1 MLQQNLNSYSA
12 MKILHVSAECYP
24 AAKAGGL
31 GDVVGAL
38 PKYLSHRGWASAA
51 VIPKY
56 QLPWF
61 QARQFELVYAGAFRL
76 HNVYY
81 PFAVEKE
88 IGDSLGFPLYVVN
101 LPGKFDRPGI
111 YGDTT
116 GWYNDNAERWVF
128 FQQAILNWVLNMPE
142 KPAVLHC
149 HDHHSGLIPFMV
161 QHSLE
166 YRAISHIPTIFTIHN
181 GEYHGAF
188 GWEKHVLLPA
198 FEASASGLIDW
209 NGAINPLASAIKC
222 AWRVT
227 TVSQTYLKELM
238 EYSNGLEGLLRDESA
253 KCLGILNGIDA
264 EVWDPATDPYL
275 PHHFAGD
282 VEGYKASNKL
292 ALQQHFNADLDLPVF
307 TFIGRLVREKGA
319 DMIPDLIARVLS
331 EGLGVSFLILGT
343 GEPHLHEALANLQ
356 WRFPRRCAVVLA
368 YNEGVAHQL
377 YAGSDF
383 LLMPSRVEPCGLNQ
397 MYSMRYGTVPIV
409 RSVGGL
415 RDTVIDLSEPNLPG
429 RGIRFDQ
436 FNLDD
441 AVTAIYRAHQ
451 LYRDSGYLQEVRKR
465 IMEVDFSWELAAE
478 NYIKVYEGL

>member
-1 MLQQNLNSYSA
+1 

-38 PKYLSHRGWASAA
+38 PKYLNQRGWPSAA

-61 QARQFELVYAGAFRL
+61 LARQFELVYAGAFRL

-81 PFAVEKE
+81 PFAIEKE
-88 IGDSLGFPLYVVN
+88 LGDSLGFPLYVVN

-111 YGDTT
+111 YGDAA
-116 GWYNDNAERWVF
+116 GWFNDNAERWVF
-128 FQQAILNWVLNMPE
+128 FQQAILNWVLNMAE

-166 YRAISHIPTIFTIHN
+166 YRAISHIPTVFTIHN

-188 GWEKHVLLPA
+188 GWDKHVLLPA

-209 NGAINPLASAIKC
+209 EGAINPLASAIKC

-227 TVSQTYLKELM
+227 TVSKTYLDELM
-238 EYSNGLEGLLRDESA
+238 AYSNGLEGLLRTEAA
-253 KCLGILNGIDA
+253 KCSGILNGIDA
-264 EVWDPATDPYL
+264 DVWDPAIDPYL
-275 PHHFAGD
+275 PHHF
-282 VEGYKASNKL
+282 EGNIDSYKSANKL

-319 DMIPDLIARVLS
+319 DLIPDLIARVLS

-343 GEPHLHEALANLQ
+343 GEPHLHEALADLQ

-368 YNEGVAHQL
+368 YNEGIAHQL

-397 MYSMRYGTVPIV
+397 MYSMRYGTVPVV

-415 RDTVIDLSEPNLPG
+415 KDTVIDIGEPNLPG
-429 RGIRFDQ
+429 RGIRFDH
-436 FNLDD
+436 FTLND
-441 AVTAIYRAHQ
+441 AALAIYRAHE
-451 LYRDSGYLQEVRKR
+451 LYHNPSTLSEVREH
-465 IMEVDFSWELAAE
+465 IMGVDFSWESAAE
-478 NYIKVYEGL
+478 NYITVYSSL

>member
-1 MLQQNLNSYSA
+1 

-38 PKYLSHRGWASAA
+38 PKYLNQLGWSSAA

-81 PFAVEKE
+81 PFAIEKE
-88 IGDSLGFPLYVVN
+88 LGDSLGFPLYVVN

-111 YGDTT
+111 YGDAT
-116 GWYNDNAERWVF
+116 GWFNDNAERWVF

-149 HDHHSGLIPFMV
+149 HDHHAGLIPFMV
-161 QHSLE
+161 QHSME
-166 YRAISHIPTIFTIHN
+166 YRAISHIPTVFTIHN

-188 GWEKHVLLPA
+188 GWDKHVLLPA

-209 NGAINPLASAIKC
+209 EGAINPLASAIKC

-227 TVSQTYLKELM
+227 TVSKTYLNELM
-238 EYSNGLEGLLRDESA
+238 EYSNGLEGLLRTEAA
-253 KCLGILNGIDA
+253 KCSGILNGIDA
-264 EVWDPATDPYL
+264 DVWDPATDPYL
-275 PHHFAGD
+275 PHHF
-282 VEGYKASNKL
+282 EGNIDSYKSANKL

-319 DMIPDLIARVLS
+319 DLIPDLIARVLS

-343 GEPHLHEALANLQ
+343 GEPHLHEALADLQ

-415 RDTVIDLSEPNLPG
+415 KDTVIDIGEPDLPG
-429 RGIRFDQ
+429 RGIRFDH
-436 FNLDD
+436 FTLND
-441 AVTAIYRAHQ
+441 AALAIYRAHE
-451 LYRDSGYLQEVRKR
+451 LYYNPGALSQVRER
-465 IMEVDFSWELAAE
+465 IMQVDFSWESAAE
-478 NYIKVYEGL
+478 NYITVYNSL